1 MCSPS
6 QPHSV
11 GPGGDREEA
20 EGSQGGAGEAA
31 ERKSESPVMGNAGRC
46 VCNRR

>member
-1 MCSPS
+1 MCSPL
-6 QPHSV
+6 QPHAV

-31 ERKSESPVMGNAGRC
+31 ERKSESPVMGNAG
-46 VCNRR
+46 